1 MNTRTRLLTE
11 LKKNSGKYISGE
23 TLSCILGI
31 SRAAVS
37 KHIAVLKV
45 SGYSIDSSPK
55 IGYRLSETT
64 RLVLPDEIR
73 DGLETKI
80 LGQADIVHY
89 TLVDSTNDRAKA
101 LAIQGAPEGTI
112 VVAEEQSA
120 GRGRKGRSWL
130 SANGDGICLSL
141 ILRPS
146 MPPGEI
152 SQITLMTAVA
162 IAETLLEISGADVN
176 IKWPNDILV
185 NGKKIA
191 GILTEMSM
199 EMDVID
205 YIIIG
210 LGLNVNTEKKL
221 FGEDIK
227 DLATSLYIVTGIHFS
242 RSEIIRL
249 FLQRFEKYYLLV
261 QSDGFSSII
270 KRWKELSNII
280 GKYVTV
286 DISGRKI
293 SGTVDDIGEDGVM
306 ILKDE
311 DDKKHRIISGDVLL

>member
-89 TLVDSTNDRAKA
+89 TLVDSTNDRAKD

>member
-11 LKKNSGKYISGE
+11 LKKNSGKFISGE
-23 TLSCILGI
+23 TLSYMLGI
-31 SRAAVS
+31 SRAAIS
-37 KHIAVLKV
+37 KHIAVLKE
-45 SGYSIDSSPK
+45 SGYSVDASPK
-55 IGYRLSETT
+55 IGYRLTGTT
-64 RLVLPDEIR
+64 QLVLPDEIR
-73 DGLETKI
+73 YGLETKI

-89 TLVDSTNDRAKA
+89 TIVDSTNDRAKA
-101 LAIQGAPEGTI
+101 LAIQGASEGTI

-221 FGEDIK
+221 FGEEIK

-249 FLQRFEKYYLLV
+249 FLTRFEKYYLRV